1 MTGIPFPPRYERANS
16 ESVAF
21 AGEILPVSALIANFC
36 ALRHN
41 PIYGGEAPCPAPI
54 AVSLRLA
61 FMLDSCGTTTELPRS
76 DNGTEGEEIY

>member
-1 MTGIPFPPRYERANS
+1 MTGIPFPPMHERANS

-21 AGEILPVSALIANFC
+21 AGEILPVSALVANFC
-36 ALRHN
+36 ALPHN

-61 FMLDSCGTTTELPRS
+61 FMLDSCGATTELPRS